1 MRGDKGIENRGGK
14 IERREKITTKK
25 KKRAKQ
31 RARRGKIRN
40 QIHFKSLGK

>member
-25 KKRAKQ
+25 KSQTKSKKRKN
-31 RARRGKIRN
+31 KN
-40 QIHFKSLGK
+40 SNTF